1 MPAAL
6 KNTFCDPLN
15 VKANKI
21 QILGEGEQA
30 GSFCPLSKHGLL
42 QKKVLGWVSEQWE
55 RGKERADKQLGQCWV
70 KILERHPEGTWW
82 HFPGSLVQDG
92 ALLIRM
98 FIN

>member
-30 GSFCPLSKHGLL
+30 GSFCPLSKDYINNPWIIAKKGVRMGLRAVGKRKREGR
-42 QKKVLGWVSEQWE
+42 QTTGTVLGQNPRETS
-55 RGKERADKQLGQCWV
+55 
-70 KILERHPEGTWW
+70 
-82 HFPGSLVQDG
+82 
-92 ALLIRM
+92 
-98 FIN
+98 